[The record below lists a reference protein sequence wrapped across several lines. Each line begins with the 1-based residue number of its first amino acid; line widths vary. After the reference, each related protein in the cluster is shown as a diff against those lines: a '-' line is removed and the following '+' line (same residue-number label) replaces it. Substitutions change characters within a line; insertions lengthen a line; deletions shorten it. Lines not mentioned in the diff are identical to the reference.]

1 MSQQHY
7 PKQFYE
13 VRDEGSAASARVV
26 LGLLYKFY
34 RPQSVI
40 DVGCG
45 RGTWLA
51 AAESLGS
58 TTLSESDGTWAQN
71 RLERVNNIE
80 IECV

>member
-40 DVGCG
+40 DQSRVL
-45 RGTWLA
+45 RY
-51 AAESLGS
+51 
-58 TTLSESDGTWAQN
+58 SD
-71 RLERVNNIE
+71 LERRRPG
-80 IECV
+80 CAALGGS